1 MFSCYA
7 DVMTKTRFVG
17 LAAVLLVVGCKK
29 SDDAGSGAA
38 ASGDPSSCAGAID
51 SGLKTMMDARGKL
64 LDARLGSATDGGEKK
79 AKMLERSQKVVEQLR
94 APLTTRCTEDKWA
107 PEVITCFATVTK
119 REEIQACLA
128 KLPHDIEKKANDDVM
143 KAMTAG
149 MRTRGEGGMMGSSHG
164 GPLNG
169 MHPLGV
175 DPVVPPPAPTG
186 TPSAPPAPAP
196 ATPPVAPAPK

>member
-1 MFSCYA
+1 
-7 DVMTKTRFVG
+7 MTKMRFVG

-29 SDDAGSGAA
+29 SDDAGAA
-38 ASGDPSSCAGAID
+38 AAGDTSTCAGAIE

-64 LDARLGSATDGGEKK
+64 IDARLGSATDGGEKK

-94 APLTTRCTEDKWA
+94 APLTTRCTEDKWSA
-107 PEVITCFATVTK
+107 EVVTCFATVTK

-149 MRTRGEGGMMGSSHG
+149 MRTRGDGGMMGSSHG
-164 GPLNG
+164 A
-169 MHPLGV
+169 PLGGLHPMTG
-175 DPVVPPPAPTG
+175 DPV
-186 TPSAPPAPAP
+186 APPAPAP
-196 ATPPVAPAPK
+196 TGATPAPAAPPPAPAPALPPATK